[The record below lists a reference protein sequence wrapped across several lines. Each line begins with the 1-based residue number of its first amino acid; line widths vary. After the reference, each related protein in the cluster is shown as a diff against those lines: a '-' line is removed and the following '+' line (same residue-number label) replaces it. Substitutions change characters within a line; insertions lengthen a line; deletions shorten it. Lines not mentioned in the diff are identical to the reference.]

1 MYVNMYVSN
10 DERVTVNV
18 TRVIDGDTFVAD
30 VSFNVL
36 GNVFILKEQHF
47 RMEGIN
53 APERKGETKE
63 LGEASRAFLESV
75 IGGKTVEVVVPS
87 KEKYGRWLATVYL
100 GDLDV
105 NGYMVQQ
112 GYAVFREY

>member
-1 MYVNMYVSN
+1 MYVNMYAN
-10 DERVTVNV
+10 EGEKVTVNV

-75 IGGKTVEVVVPS
+75 IGGKTVEVIVPS

-100 GDLDV
+100 GDLEV
-105 NGYMVQQ
+105 NVYMVQQ
-112 GYAVFREY
+112 GYAVFRDY